1 MDLKGLLDYLQPVI
15 GFLGENPY
23 MKALVVF
30 VLSLAIANILAM
42 LISKVFLRLAKRTN
56 NSLDNKIIELLHRP
70 LFWTVVV
77 LGTLLAIHLLT
88 FSPGLYKILSA
99 LLGTILV
106 ILWSHFILQILRI
119 VLRKLSKRNKANS
132 LIRKQ
137 TLPLFENIMFLLVLA
152 LAVYLV
158 FTAWGIDMTAWMAS
172 AGIVGIAIGFAA
184 KDTLSNLFSGVFI
197 MADTPYKIGDYI
209 VLESGQRG
217 KVTNIGIR
225 STRLLTREDVEIT
238 IPNAIIGNT
247 SITNESGGPHEKFRT
262 SVKVSVAYGS
272 DIDKVRQIL
281 MDIGISQPDVCE
293 DPKPRVRFR
302 NFGDSG
308 LDFELLCWVYK
319 PEVRGS
325 VLDVLNSNV
334 YKAFNKENI
343 EIPYAKRDIYI
354 KEMPNQTI

>member
-23 MKALVVF
+23 IKALIVF
-30 VLSLAIANILAM
+30 VLSLAIANLLAM
-42 LISKVFLRLAKRTN
+42 LISKVFLRVAKRTN

-77 LGTLLAIHLLT
+77 LGALLAIHLLKL
-88 FSPGLYKILSA
+88 SPGITNISNA
-99 LLGTILV
+99 LLGTFLAI
-106 ILWSHFILQILRI
+106 IWSRFLIQISRMI
-119 VLRKLSKRNKANS
+119 LRKLSDRAHAQS
-132 LIRKQ
+132 LIRQQ
-137 TLPLFENIMFLLVLA
+137 TLPLFDNLIFILVLA
-152 LAVYLV
+152 IAVYLV
-158 FTAWGIDMTAWMAS
+158 FSAWGIDMTAWMAS

-225 STRLLTREDVEIT
+225 STRLLTRGDVEIT

-247 SITNESGGPHEKFRT
+247 SIINESGGPHEKFRIN
-262 SVKVSVAYGS
+262 VKVSVAYGS

-281 MDIGISQPDVCE
+281 MSIGESQSDVCD
-293 DPKPRVRFR
+293 DPEPRVRFR
-302 NFGDSG
+302 NFGESG

-319 PEVRGS
+319 PELRGS
-325 VLDVLNSNV
+325 VLDLLNTGV
-334 YKAFNKENI
+334 YKAFYKQNI
-343 EIPYAKRDIYI
+343 EIPFAKRDIYI
-354 KEMPNQTI
+354 KEMPR